1 MMTFYAIIC
10 SRFPDELQSWPLE
23 HGLLKVCQG
32 LILTDGSPSHP
43 EGTLRVLFIRRGKYI
58 AQSMRDQGIPLTI
71 QNLINEFIAYRQ
83 EILSDIL
90 HHERKYYK
98 F

>member
-1 MMTFYAIIC
+1 MVRHPI
-10 SRFPDELQSWPLE
+10 QKE
-23 HGLLKVCQG
+23 HSEYYSSEEANISLN
-32 LILTDGSPSHP
+32 
-43 EGTLRVLFIRRGKYI
+43 
-58 AQSMRDQGIPLTI
+58 QSMRDQGIPLTI
-71 QNLINEFIAYRQ
+71 QNLINEFMAHRQ

>member
-1 MMTFYAIIC
+1 MVRHPI
-10 SRFPDELQSWPLE
+10 QKE
-23 HGLLKVCQG
+23 H
-32 LILTDGSPSHP
+32 SEYYSS
-43 EGTLRVLFIRRGKYI
+43 EEAYI

-71 QNLINEFIAYRQ
+71 QNLINEFMAYRQ
-83 EILSDIL
+83 EKLSDIL